1 MVAYIFTQL
10 PNIKKLPTAV
20 LHYNTTTKN
29 SYFLPFQTKL
39 ERSEPIYI
47 IKKTTVS
54 VTRRWKNI
62 DVAKNGKES
71 KSIFLP
77 VTLII

>member
-10 PNIKKLPTAV
+10 PN
-20 LHYNTTTKN
+20 NTTIKN

-39 ERSEPIYI
+39 ERFKPIYI
-47 IKKTTVS
+47 IKKTTLS

-71 KSIFLP
+71 KIIFLP